1 MLLELQRDS
10 QTSVVRHPTI
20 KAVIDQCI
28 GDVDSSSEDLVQV
41 STQSMGDS
49 VWVHCMSETE
59 EVQLS
64 VHVSDVVVEVTTHH
78 NNRVHILFDDIL
90 DDISHSVCSILLELL
105 LTRFKVAV
113 EYLNL
118 VSYLSSS
125 SSSRSMFP
133 VPSPVSVS
141 LCWLLLSRLLHFV
154 AASTDETSSCRD
166 TLVSSTWSHS
176 DTPVGSSLGE

>member
-10 QTSVVRHPTI
+10 QTSVIRHPTI

-28 GDVDSSSEDLVQV
+28 GNVDSSSEDLVQV

-49 VWVHCMSETE
+49 VWIHCIGETE

-64 VHVSDVVVEVTTHH
+64 VHVGDVVVKVTTHH
-78 NNRVHILFDDIL
+78 NSRVHILLDDIL

-118 VSYLSSS
+118 VLPCCHSIPARSCYLSEL
-125 SSSRSMFP
+125 SRSILP
-133 VPSPVSVS
+133 
-141 LCWLLLSRLLHFV
+141 LHDRLLSHHSVTTPEEFILH
-154 AASTDETSSCRD
+154 SYGWISSERFPW
-166 TLVSSTWSHS
+166 LKRI
-176 DTPVGSSLGE
+176 L